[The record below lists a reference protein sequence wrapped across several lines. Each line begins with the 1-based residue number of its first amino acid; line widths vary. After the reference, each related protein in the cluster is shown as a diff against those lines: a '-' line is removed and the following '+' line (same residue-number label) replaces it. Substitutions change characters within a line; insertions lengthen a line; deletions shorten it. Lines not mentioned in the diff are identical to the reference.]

1 MVETRVIKDFRKNNF
16 ICGFTPGQFL
26 YFFISAIS
34 IFILFK
40 LSFLSIVIIAIN
52 RVMIWLLCQVRSCG
66 LSFIQYLSAMIN
78 TFRYSY
84 RKKEGMADKLD
95 GMGDTVL
102 FNDLFSDVFPLNP
115 TQNYYLKRSYDQ
127 YVMLNNIQEKLQAS
141 ISKAFKIGSYTELK
155 FSERVSNAYSDIY
168 TNISMVNELLKRI
181 SYDCPYDQIDC
192 ITHENDKML
201 GELEELV
208 LEVNDIVI
216 SNSFKPHQN
225 DDIQKL
231 ITECKYY
238 KHKT

>member
-1 MVETRVIKDFRKNNF
+1 MTVLQN
-16 ICGFTPGQFL
+16 
-26 YFFISAIS
+26 
-34 IFILFK
+34 
-40 LSFLSIVIIAIN
+40 
-52 RVMIWLLCQVRSCG
+52 MIWLLCQVRFCG

-102 FNDLFSDVFPLNP
+102 FNDLFS
-115 TQNYYLKRSYDQ
+115 
-127 YVMLNNIQEKLQAS
+127 
-141 ISKAFKIGSYTELK
+141 
-155 FSERVSNAYSDIY
+155 
-168 TNISMVNELLKRI
+168 MVNELLKRN

-238 KHKT
+238 NHKT